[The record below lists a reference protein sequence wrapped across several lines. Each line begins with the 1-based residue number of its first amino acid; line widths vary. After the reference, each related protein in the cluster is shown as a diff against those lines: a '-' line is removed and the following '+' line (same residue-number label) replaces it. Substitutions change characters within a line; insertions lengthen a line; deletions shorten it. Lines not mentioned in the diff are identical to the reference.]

1 MQLWLSFLYGG
12 LLVSGIN
19 YVSNTLV
26 NPALATIIAA
36 APIGILS
43 VSFIQPGLLTDCYVR
58 NYMATAAIHV
68 IAALL
73 LYTLLRHAQMSKN
86 VAVAVALVSWFVL
99 QGIKYGLLNAY
110 APWFLHPKSDSD

>member
-19 YVSNTLV
+19 YVSNTLI

-58 NYMATAAIHV
+58 NYIATAGIHV
-68 IAALL
+68 VAALL
-73 LYTLLRHAQMSKN
+73 LYSFLRYGRLSKYM
-86 VAVAVALVSWFVL
+86 AVGLALTSWFVL
-99 QGIKYGLLNAY
+99 QGIKYVLLDAY
-110 APWFLHPKSDSD
+110 APEFLHPGRTE

>member
-19 YVSNTLV
+19 YVSNTLI

-58 NYMATAAIHV
+58 NYIATAGIHV
-68 IAALL
+68 VAALL
-73 LYTLLRHAQMSKN
+73 LYSFLRYGRMTKYM
-86 VAVAVALVSWFVL
+86 AVGLALTSWFVL
-99 QGIKYGLLNAY
+99 QGIKYGLLGVY
-110 APWFLHPKSDSD
+110 APKFLHP